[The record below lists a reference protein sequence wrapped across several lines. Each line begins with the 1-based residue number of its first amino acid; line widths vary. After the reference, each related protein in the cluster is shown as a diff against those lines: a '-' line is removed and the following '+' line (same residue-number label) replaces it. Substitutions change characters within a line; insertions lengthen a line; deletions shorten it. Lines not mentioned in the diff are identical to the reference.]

1 MFKNAPAGKY
11 SRPARANPLP
21 GCPLAAAFAAFGG
34 KWKLTL
40 LYWIG
45 REQSHFSSLHRRA
58 APISHKVLTE
68 QLRELEAD
76 GLIERIPLGPVPA
89 PVAYAL
95 TRYGHSVLPV
105 VEAVRV
111 WGEAHLRRSEA
122 RMAPL
127 ATSCDAAIGA
137 GDIGPPAP

>member
-11 SRPARANPLP
+11 PRPARTNPLP

-45 REQSHFSSLHRRA
+45 RERSHFSSLHRRA
-58 APISHKVLTE
+58 APISPKVLTE
-68 QLRELEAD
+68 QLRELESD
-76 GLIERIPLGPVPA
+76 GLIERMPLGPVPA

-95 TRYGHSVLPV
+95 TGYGRSVLPV
-105 VEAVRV
+105 VETVRI
-111 WGEAHLRRSEA
+111 WGETHLQRNTGRA
-122 RMAPL
+122 PAQAMA
-127 ATSCDAAIGA
+127 CDAAIETG
-137 GDIGPPAP
+137 GTVPTP

>member
-1 MFKNAPAGKY
+1 MFKNAPASKY
-11 SRPARANPLP
+11 PRPARANPLP

-34 KWKLTL
+34 KWKHTL

-89 PVAYAL
+89 PVTYAL
-95 TRYGHSVLPV
+95 TRYGQSVLPV
-105 VEAVRV
+105 VEAVLI
-111 WGEAHLRRSEA
+111 WGEAHLLRTGESA
-122 RMAPL
+122 VPL
-127 ATSCDAAIGA
+127 AMACDAAVGT
-137 GDIGPPAP
+137 GDVTPPAP

>member
-11 SRPARANPLP
+11 PRPARANPLP

-58 APISHKVLTE
+58 SPISHKVLTE

-76 GLIERIPLGPVPA
+76 GLIERMPLGPVPA
-89 PVAYAL
+89 PVTYAL
-95 TRYGHSVLPV
+95 TGYGRSVLPV
-105 VEAVRV
+105 VEAVRI
-111 WGEAHLRRSEA
+111 WGEAHLQRNEGRASTQA
-122 RMAPL
+122 MA
-127 ATSCDAAIGA
+127 CDTAIET
-137 GDIGPPAP
+137 GDTIPIR

>member
-11 SRPARANPLP
+11 LRPARANPLP

-45 REQSHFSSLHRRA
+45 REESHFSSLHRRA
-58 APISHKVLTE
+58 APISPKVLTE
-68 QLRELEAD
+68 QLRELESD
-76 GLIERIPLGPVPA
+76 GLIERMPLGPVPA

-95 TRYGHSVLPV
+95 TSYGRSVLPV
-105 VEAVRV
+105 VEAVRI
-111 WGEAHLRRSEA
+111 WGEAHLQRNEGRVPA
-122 RMAPL
+122 QAMA
-127 ATSCDAAIGA
+127 CDAAVET
-137 GDIGPPAP
+137 GDILPAP

>member
-11 SRPARANPLP
+11 PRPPRANPLP

-58 APISHKVLTE
+58 APISPKVLTE

-76 GLIERIPLGPVPA
+76 GLIERMPLGPVPA

-95 TRYGHSVLPV
+95 TRYGRSVLPV
-105 VEAVRV
+105 VEAVRT
-111 WGEAHLRRSEA
+111 WGEAHLQRNEA
-122 RMAPL
+122 RVAPL
-127 ATSCDAAIGA
+127 ATSCNAAVEVEEIV
-137 GDIGPPAP
+137 PPAP